1 MKRHLLCLACGLV
14 LSSVLPALA
23 QTPPALSSSQ
33 QAGKAV
39 VLDRKLGNCV
49 ACHTMP
55 VSDVPSTVGPALM
68 NMKQHF
74 PDREKLVAILENEQ
88 AINPQT
94 VMPLFGKNLI
104 LDHQQIEDVVDYL
117 YSF

>member
-1 MKRHLLCLACGLV
+1 MRLCLPAVTYSLV
-14 LSSVLPALA
+14 LMGAWPSLAQTLPAL
-23 QTPPALSSSQ
+23 TPAEQ
-33 QAGKAV
+33 DGKAV

-55 VSDVPSTVGPALM
+55 VSDVPSTVGPPLI
-68 NMKQHF
+68 NMKQRF
-74 PDREKLVAILENEQ
+74 PDHKKLVAILENEQ

-94 VMPLFGKNLI
+94 VMPLFGKYLI
-104 LDHQQIEDVVDYL
+104 LDHRQIEEVVDYL

>member
-1 MKRHLLCLACGLV
+1 MKFHLPTVACSLV
-14 LSSVLPALA
+14 LISAWAAWA
-23 QTPPALSSSQ
+23 QTPPVLTPAQ

-68 NMKQHF
+68 NMKQYF
-74 PDREKLVAILENEQ
+74 PDRQRLVAILENEQ
-88 AINPQT
+88 TINPQT